1 MIPVNGTPK
10 FASFYKSLDPNSKL
24 FKKLDTLLD
33 ALSENPKIGE
43 LIEFK
48 RIPKPLKKRYS
59 DLDNLLVVRID
70 MDWRLLYS
78 LKGFPNDKSIY
89 VIDAIPHKEYDK
101 LFGY

>member
-10 FASFYKSLDPNSKL
+10 FAGFYKSLDPNSKL
-24 FKKLDTLLD
+24 FKKLDALLD

-48 RIPKPLKKRYS
+48 RIPKPLKKRHS

-78 LKGFPNDKSIY
+78 LKGFPNDKSVY
-89 VIDAIPHKEYDK
+89 VVDAMPHKEYDK